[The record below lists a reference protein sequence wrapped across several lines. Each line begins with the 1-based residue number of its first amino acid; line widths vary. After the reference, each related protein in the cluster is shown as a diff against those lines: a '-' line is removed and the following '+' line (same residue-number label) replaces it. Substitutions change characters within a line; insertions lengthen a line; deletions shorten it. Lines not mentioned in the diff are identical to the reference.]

1 MKYLSSYI
9 HLTDLRF
16 HAYHGVL
23 PQERATGN
31 DYRVDLRIKYNIEK
45 AMTSDELFDTLDYS
59 EVFKVVAQEMYV
71 PSQLVE
77 RVAGR
82 IGERLFRRFPTIEAI
97 DLKILKLNP
106 PMGADCGGAGVE
118 VHLKNDIL
126 DKLSEKA
133 ADTTEKDNK

>member
-1 MKYLSSYI
+1 MKYISSYI

-97 DLKILKLNP
+97 DLKIMKLNP

-118 VHLKNDIL
+118 VHLENDIL

-133 ADTTEKDNK
+133 ADTSEKDNK